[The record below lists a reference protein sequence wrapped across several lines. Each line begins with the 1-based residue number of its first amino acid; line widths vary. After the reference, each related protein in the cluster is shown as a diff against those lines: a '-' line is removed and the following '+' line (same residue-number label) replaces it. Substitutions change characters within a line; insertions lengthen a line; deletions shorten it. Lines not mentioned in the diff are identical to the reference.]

1 VIANYVFGTGRTT
14 VCSLG
19 IWRKGDPRMEG
30 SRGSLKQGKSPGAAK
45 RPLSTSTIVLRWE
58 RLTVRVRMK
67 AEFYARELPRNRTSA
82 LRALTQRTSS
92 AAMRSSHCRS
102 ASYPHCHTADRNL
115 RPSHSAKDR
124 QSSPAITKVQLI
136 PEILA
141 PPRSGGNQEKRERG
155 RDVPSSLS
163 PDILSQ
169 VGTRIHAV
177 AG

>member
-1 VIANYVFGTGRTT
+1 MAVFVCHNYPRCVIANYAFGTGRTT

-115 RPSHSAKDR
+115 RPSHFAKDR
-124 QSSPAITKVQLI
+124 QSSPRHHKGPID
-136 PEILA
+136 
-141 PPRSGGNQEKRERG
+141 PRDPSTTSFGTEPGGGERG
-155 RDVPSSLS
+155 
-163 PDILSQ
+163 
-169 VGTRIHAV
+169 
-177 AG
+177 